1 MNPETFPEPLRTTVL
16 HFGFFVGI
24 VVWVFPVL
32 ITVVITAVVI
42 LLNRYLLMSGN
53 WPAFIVF
60 ACAAEVLVLLEVLSI
75 VVVAGY
81 RFRNRGGI

>member
-16 HFGFFVGI
+16 HFGLFVGI
-24 VVWVFPVL
+24 AVWVFPVL
-32 ITVVITAVVI
+32 ITAAITAVVI

-60 ACAAEVLVLLEVLSI
+60 AFVAEVLVFWEVLSI

-81 RFRNRGGI
+81 RFWKRGGI